1 LLFNP
6 LMNRRAAFLLF
17 AIALA
22 VEAAAQEATPTSTLK
37 KRSWFGRILHPFSS
51 SSLPEYNDPRLRGLT
66 LDLLVTPQIVKLSEV
81 RQLQIKLIVTNLGKR
96 AVTLDFPT
104 DQRIE
109 IYLRNS
115 AETILTKWTD
125 NHAVSEKPGTILIN
139 PQEHV
144 EYNETIA
151 TRDLVPNKVSI
162 VEVFFPQYPEL
173 NIRQKFMTA
182 P

>member
-1 LLFNP
+1 
-6 LMNRRAAFLLF
+6 MRRRAALVLF
-17 AIALA
+17 TIALLGDA
-22 VEAAAQEATPTSTLK
+22 VAQEATPTTTLK
-37 KRSWFGRILHPFSS
+37 KRSWFGRIFHPFSS
-51 SSLPEYNDPRLRGLT
+51 TSLPEYKDARLRGLT

-96 AVTLDFPT
+96 AVTLDFAT

-125 NHAVSEKPGTILIN
+125 NHAVAEKPATVLIN
-139 PQEHV
+139 PEEHV

-151 TRDLVPNKVSI
+151 TRDLAPNKVFI

-173 NIRQKFMTA
+173 NIRQKFMTER
-182 P
+182 

>member
-1 LLFNP
+1 MRRNVGPVLLW
-6 LMNRRAAFLLF
+6 L
-17 AIALA
+17 ALA
-22 VEAAAQEATPTSTLK
+22 AHVFGQEATPTTTLK
-37 KRSWFGRILHPFSS
+37 KRTWFGRVFHPFSS
-51 SSLPEYNDPRLRGLT
+51 TSLPQYNDPRLRGLT
-66 LDLLVTPQIVKLSEV
+66 LDLLVTPQTVKLSEV
-81 RQLQIKLIVTNLGKR
+81 RQLQIKVTLSNLGKR

-115 AETILTKWTD
+115 AETVLTKWTD
-125 NHAVSEKPGTILIN
+125 NHAITEKPATVLIN

-151 TRDLVPNKVSI
+151 TRDLTPNKVFI

-173 NIRQKFMTA
+173 RIRQKFLTA
-182 P
+182 PQ